1 MLSFDW
7 IERSQQAGFL
17 GGTLTGVIVNI
28 SVADLGVT
36 VVLSAVG
43 AVVSFLVSMAMK
55 RLVNGRNKGTPHQG
69 GENRLTNG

>member
-17 GGTLTGVIVNI
+17 GGTLMGVIVNI

-55 RLVNGRNKGTPHQG
+55 RLVNGRKKGAPHQG

>member
-17 GGTLTGVIVNI
+17 GGTLMGVIVNI

-55 RLVNGRNKGTPHQG
+55 RQVNGRKKGIPHQG